1 MGRRGT
7 NSASASILDN
17 LYELIPAYAQ
27 NKQEMDDYKKICD
40 EQNKAI
46 KKCMNEQELSETTV
60 GDWTAKVTVQHRE
73 KMNEDAL
80 LTVLDTAVVK
90 DENGNDVNPRDLGII
105 KSKEYIDMDA
115 VESAIYKGLIPTDV
129 LMSMDSCRETTDVCT
144 LRVTKAKKKK
154 ED

>member
-1 MGRRGT
+1 MGRRGI
-7 NSASASILDN
+7 NSASVLNN
-17 LYELIPAYAQ
+17 LNELIPAYAQ

-46 KKCMNEQELSETTV
+46 KNCMNEQDLSEATV
-60 GDWTAKVTVQHRE
+60 GGYTAKITVQHRE

-80 LTVLDTAVVK
+80 LTVLDTSVVK
-90 DENGNDVNPRDLGII
+90 NEEGQNVNPRDLGII
-105 KSKEYIDMDA
+105 KSREYVDMDA
-115 VESAIYKGLIPTDV
+115 LESAIYKGLIPTDV

-144 LRVTKAKKKK
+144 LRVTKAKKEK

>member
-7 NSASASILDN
+7 NRASTLD
-17 LYELIPAYAQ
+17 ELIPAYAQ

-46 KKCMNEQELSETTV
+46 KQCMNEQELSEATV
-60 GDWTAKVTVQHRE
+60 GGWTAKVTVQHRE

-80 LTVLDTAVVK
+80 LAVLDKSVVR
-90 DENGNDVNPRDLGII
+90 DESGNCVIPRDLGII
-105 KSKEYIDMDA
+105 KSKDYVDMDA
-115 VESAIYKGLIPTDV
+115 LESAIYKGLIPTDV
-129 LMSMDSCRETTDVCT
+129 LMSMDSCRETTDICT
-144 LRVTKAKKKK
+144 LRVTKAKKNK

>member
-7 NSASASILDN
+7 NSASVLNN
-17 LYELIPAYAQ
+17 LNELIPAYAQ

-46 KKCMNEQELSETTV
+46 KNCMNEQKLSEATV
-60 GDWTAKVTVQHRE
+60 GGYTAKITVQHRE

-80 LTVLDTAVVK
+80 LAVLGTSIVK
-90 DENGNDVNPRDLGII
+90 DESGVDVDPRVLGII
-105 KSKEYIDMDA
+105 KSREYVDMDA
-115 VESAIYKGLIPTDV
+115 LESAIYKGLIPTDV
-129 LMSMDSCRETTDVCT
+129 LMNMDSCRETTDVCT
-144 LRVTKAKKKK
+144 LRVTKAKKKD